1 MAKRCGF
8 TLVLRMYSVTKQ
20 DLSFVRYF
28 LKTLFTHVLSAN
40 YDNKVSFTLSKY
52 EHFFYIEIN
61 TETVVQD
68 TTKVQLSD

>member
-1 MAKRCGF
+1 MAIRCGF
-8 TLVLRMYSVTKQ
+8 TLVLRVYSVTKQ
-20 DLSFVRYF
+20 DLSFVCYL

-52 EHFFYIEIN
+52 KRFFYIEIN

-68 TTKVQLSD
+68 ATKVQLSD